1 MLANLLSI
9 LRTLRRP
16 QPSTLD
22 TPRRSYTP
30 TKSMSSHPTP
40 WIPPELLEQVLS
52 EVWAIPQTPYE
63 RAALFKTLCKVNRM
77 WLGLFLRVA
86 MRDVHIP
93 CPLFA
98 RDLLRLL
105 PERALSLG
113 DADLFTAE
121 AMALVSKLCR
131 SMTFHI
137 DGGASRGG
145 GSTGE
150 PAIKLYSQ
158 TDAAPTA
165 ISTVLYMVSTFGY
178 LPNLRKVTLQ
188 YTDWGYDD
196 LFDQLR
202 LAIFPAQTT
211 HLALHYSF
219 SAPALV
225 PLAVYLKTLYTR
237 HQQAHFA
244 LPSVRHLEVAG
255 VPAEFVAD
263 MLQICPG
270 LETLEMANPA
280 RLYVLAPLPP
290 SVRTVVLRVPGITL
304 DKEHMHWWM
313 LTAAMESKLFDPDA
327 GGRIVVRS
335 GTPDPVAW
343 TETKRFC
350 RRFGVELLY
359 ERDETAFYDP

>member
-1 MLANLLSI
+1 MSQKSI
-9 LRTLRRP
+9 
-16 QPSTLD
+16 
-22 TPRRSYTP
+22 
-30 TKSMSSHPTP
+30 P
-40 WIPPELLEQVLS
+40 WIPPELLEQILS
-52 EVWAIPQTPYE
+52 EVWAIPQSSRE
-63 RAALFKTLCKVNRM
+63 RATLFKTLCKVNRM

-105 PERALSLG
+105 PERAASQG
-113 DADLFTAE
+113 EADLFTAE
-121 AMALVSKLCR
+121 AMSLVSRLCR
-131 SMTFHI
+131 SMTFHV
-137 DGGASRGG
+137 DGGSLDP
-145 GSTGE
+145 TGE
-150 PAIKLYSQ
+150 ASIKLYSQ

-165 ISTVLYMVSTFGY
+165 ISTVLYMVSTFDY
-178 LPNLRKVTLQ
+178 LPQLRHVALK

-202 LAIFPAQTT
+202 LAIFPPQAT
-211 HLALHYSF
+211 HLTLDYTF

-237 HQQAHFA
+237 HPSPHFSI
-244 LPSVRHLEVAG
+244 PTVRHLAVSG

-280 RLYVLAPLPP
+280 RLYVLAPLPE
-290 SVRTVVLRVPGITL
+290 SVRTVVLRVPGVAL
-304 DKEHMHWWM
+304 DREQIHWWM
-313 LTAAMESKLFDPDA
+313 LTAAMEGKLFHPDA
-327 GGRIVVRS
+327 RGRIVVRS

-350 RRFGVELLY
+350 RRFGVDLVY
-359 ERDETAFYDP
+359 ERDESEPC

>member
-1 MLANLLSI
+1 
-9 LRTLRRP
+9 
-16 QPSTLD
+16 
-22 TPRRSYTP
+22 
-30 TKSMSSHPTP
+30 MSQEPIP
-40 WIPPELLEQVLS
+40 WIPPELLEQILS
-52 EVWAIPQTPYE
+52 EVWAIPQSSGE

-105 PERALSLG
+105 PERAASQG
-113 DADLFTAE
+113 EADLFTAE
-121 AMALVSKLCR
+121 AMSLVSRLCR
-131 SMTFHI
+131 SMTFHV
-137 DGGASRGG
+137 DGGSPDA
-145 GSTGE
+145 TGE
-150 PAIKLYSQ
+150 ASIKLYSQ

-165 ISTVLYMVSTFGY
+165 ISTVLYMVSTFDY
-178 LPNLRKVTLQ
+178 LPHLRHVALK

-202 LAIFPAQTT
+202 LAIFPPQVT
-211 HLALHYSF
+211 HLTLDYAF
-219 SAPALV
+219 TAPALV

-237 HQQAHFA
+237 HPSPHFSI
-244 LPSVRHLEVAG
+244 PGVRHLAVSG

-263 MLQICPG
+263 MLQICPA

-280 RLYVLAPLPP
+280 RLYVLAPLPK
-290 SVRTVVLRVPGITL
+290 SVRTVVLRVPGIVL
-304 DKEHMHWWM
+304 DREQIHWWM
-313 LTAAMESKLFDPDA
+313 LTAAMEGKLFHPEA
-327 GGRIVVRS
+327 HGRIVVRS

-350 RRFGVELLY
+350 RRFGVDLVY
-359 ERDETAFYDP
+359 ERDESEPC

>member
-1 MLANLLSI
+1 M
-9 LRTLRRP
+9 T
-16 QPSTLD
+16 
-22 TPRRSYTP
+22 
-30 TKSMSSHPTP
+30 SHSTP
-40 WIPPELLEQVLS
+40 WIPPELLEQILF
-52 EVWAIPQTPYE
+52 EAWAVPQTPHE
-63 RAALFKTLCKVNRM
+63 RASLFKTLCKVNRM

-105 PERALSLG
+105 PERAASQG

-137 DGGASRGG
+137 DGGATAG
-145 GSTGE
+145 GSTSE

-165 ISTVLYMVSTFGY
+165 ISTVLYMVSTFDY
-178 LPNLRKVTLQ
+178 LPNLRRVVLE

-202 LAIFPAQTT
+202 LAIFPAQVT
-211 HLALHYSF
+211 HLALHYAF
-219 SAPALV
+219 RAPALV
-225 PLAVYLKTLYTR
+225 PLAVYLKALYTR
-237 HQQAHFA
+237 HPQAHFA
-244 LPSVRHLEVAG
+244 IPTVRHLEVSG

-270 LETLEMANPA
+270 LETLEMASPA
-280 RLYVLAPLPP
+280 RLYVLAPLPA
-290 SVRTVVLRVPGITL
+290 SVRTVVLRVAGRTL
-304 DKEHMHWWM
+304 DREQMQWWM
-313 LTAAMESKLFDPDA
+313 LTAAMEAKLFDPAA

-350 RRFGVELLY
+350 GRFGVELVY
-359 ERDETAFYDP
+359 EREETACDCGSCR